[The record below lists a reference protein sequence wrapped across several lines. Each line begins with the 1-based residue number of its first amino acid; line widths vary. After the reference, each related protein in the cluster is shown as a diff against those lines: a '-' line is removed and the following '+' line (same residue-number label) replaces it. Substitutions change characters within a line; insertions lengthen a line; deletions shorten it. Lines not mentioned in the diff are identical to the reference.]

1 MINSY
6 SYFTIP
12 YFLIFNNGLNAIISD
27 KNEII
32 VPFTKE
38 KIVVSRRNII
48 NIKNSGNN
56 ETEED
61 EEYEY
66 ISEYIFSTPTKTFSV
81 NN

>member
-1 MINSY
+1 
-6 SYFTIP
+6 
-12 YFLIFNNGLNAIISD
+12 
-27 KNEII
+27 
-32 VPFTKE
+32 
-38 KIVVSRRNII
+38 VVSRRNII
-48 NIKNSGNN
+48 NIKNSGND